1 MRIQL
6 NCDNVCLHIYIYMY
20 VCVACVYV
28 ICILINYSNLIF
40 AKHDMRIN
48 VRYKKQATNHSSAL
62 GIVPGQI

>member
-1 MRIQL
+1 
-6 NCDNVCLHIYIYMY
+6 MY
-20 VCVACVYV
+20 VCVACAYV
-28 ICILINYSNLIF
+28 LCILINYSNLIF

>member
-1 MRIQL
+1 MYAYIY
-6 NCDNVCLHIYIYMY
+6 IYIYMY